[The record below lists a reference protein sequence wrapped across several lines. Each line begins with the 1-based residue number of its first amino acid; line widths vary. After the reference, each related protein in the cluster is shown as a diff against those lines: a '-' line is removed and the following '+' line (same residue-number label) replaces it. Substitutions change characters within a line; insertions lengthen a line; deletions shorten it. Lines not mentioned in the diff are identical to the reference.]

1 MATVR
6 KFTFDLDFDAP
17 EPDPAEL
24 VEAEEE
30 QEPEVVVPT
39 FSEEDLERARKEGYD
54 KGHDAGRREA
64 TEATEQKLLETVE
77 AAGQHL
83 TTLCNAQLEANQ
95 EIAKEMITVAVAI
108 AKKMFPDLNARNALG
123 EVERVVQETLKA
135 ITDEPRVQIQVPPEL
150 REPFMERLSTLT
162 NRAGFDGKVFVN
174 PDPSLNAG
182 DCRVEWSNGAAVRD
196 TNEMWEMVDE
206 IVERNIYGP
215 GGRGDDDA
223 EAEHDGEPESA
234 KDNIAQTDAAAP
246 QPAAAEPKQEAAPDV
261 APETQDAPADTPEMT
276 QDPIGE
282 ATGDAEQS
290 LDNQDLEDQNS
301 DLPDDSPEA
310 IDDNT
315 ESVEPAEDGDDDVA
329 PPVRSPAAVSS
340 ETQAAILDA
349 QSEMSDDEQD
359 SSDPDNR

>member
-17 EPDPAEL
+17 EPDPEEL
-24 VEAEEE
+24 AEAEQEE
-30 QEPEVVVPT
+30 EPEVVVPT

-54 KGHDAGRREA
+54 EGHDVGRREA
-64 TEATEQKLLETVE
+64 AEATEQKLLETVE
-77 AAGQHL
+77 SASQQLSA
-83 TTLCNAQLEANQ
+83 LCDAQFEANQ
-95 EIAKEMITVAVAI
+95 DIAKEMITVAVAI

-174 PDPSLNAG
+174 PDPALNAG

-196 TNEMWEMVDE
+196 TDEMWAMVDG

-215 GGRGDDDA
+215 GGKDEDEGGGKD
-223 EAEHDGEPESA
+223 DGETESA
-234 KDNIAQTDAAAP
+234 ADNIAQTAAADP
-246 QPAAAEPKQEAAPDV
+246 RPAPT
-261 APETQDAPADTPEMT
+261 APERHADEAGAPGETAPPVDGPET
-276 QDPIGE
+276 TDDIIREPINE
-282 ATGDAEQS
+282 PEQS
-290 LDNQDLEDQNS
+290 HDNQGLEDQNPGIS
-301 DLPDDSPEA
+301 NDRPEA
-310 IDDNT
+310 LDDDT
-315 ESVEPAEDGDDDVA
+315 EMVETADGDSEDAA